1 MKFYEKT
8 PEERRA
14 QLIREGS
21 LTQADA
27 GLFAATSS
35 LPATTE
41 ARLIENSIGEF
52 SLPLGVARNLLVNG
66 QLHQVPLANEEP
78 SVVAAASNGARIAAE
93 NGGVAARVDPHQVD
107 AEVVLTDLADLEAA
121 KQTVLAHQADIKAVA
136 AAAHP
141 SMIQR
146 GGGLVAVAV
155 SVLANRFLKI
165 RLTLDPKEAMGANYA
180 NTVAEAVAAV
190 IKTWLDGTIL
200 VSILTNAPAEL
211 VTATVRLDPA
221 TLATKT
227 VPGEVIAK
235 KIVQLSELAFVDPER
250 AVTHNKGILN
260 GVIGAVLA
268 TGNDTRAVAASAGA
282 FAAASGQYQPLS
294 RWVMQAGKLEGTLQ
308 IPLPLGA
315 VGGAIGALPLAQA
328 ARRLG
333 GYRDLA
339 TMQQVIAALGLVQ
352 NLAALREL
360 AGPGIQAG
368 HMKLQANALAIAAG
382 ADEHELPD
390 LVAALRE
397 GQMDLAHAKTYLAN
411 IQSNQKVGQS
421 KNENRD

>member
-1 MKFYEKT
+1 MKFYEQT

-27 GLFAATSS
+27 GLFAAAQS
-35 LPATTE
+35 LPAATE
-41 ARLIENSIGEF
+41 AKLIENSIGEF
-52 SLPLGVARNLLVNG
+52 SLPLGIARNLLVNG

-93 NGGVAARVDPHQVD
+93 NGGVVARVDPHQVV

-121 KQTVLAHQADIKAVA
+121 KQMVLAHQPDIKAVV

-146 GGGLVAVAV
+146 GGGLVAVSV
-155 SVLANRFLKI
+155 SVLAHRFLKI

-180 NTVAEAVAAV
+180 NTVVEAVAAV
-190 IKTWLDGTIL
+190 VKSWLNGTIL
-200 VSILTNAPAEL
+200 VSILTNTPAEL

-221 TLATKT
+221 SLATKT
-227 VPGEVIAK
+227 ASGDAIVK
-235 KIVQLSELAFVDPER
+235 KIVRLSELAFVDPER

-268 TGNDTRAVAASAGA
+268 TGNDTRAIAASVGA

-294 RWVMQAGKLEGTLQ
+294 RWVMRAGKLEGTLQ
-308 IPLPLGA
+308 MPLPLGA

-352 NLAALREL
+352 NLAALRAL

-382 ADEHELPD
+382 ADERELPA
-390 LVAALRE
+390 LAAALRE
-397 GQMDLAHAKTYLAN
+397 GKMDLAHAKTYLAN
-411 IQSNQKVGQS
+411 IRSNQKVGQS
-421 KNENRD
+421 KHENRD